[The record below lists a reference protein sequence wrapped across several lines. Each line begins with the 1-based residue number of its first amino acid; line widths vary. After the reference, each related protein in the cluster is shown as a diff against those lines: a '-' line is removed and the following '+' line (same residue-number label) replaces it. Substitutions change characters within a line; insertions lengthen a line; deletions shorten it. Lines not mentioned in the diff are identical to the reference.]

1 MSYYVTTEKKSFT
14 DRKEGD
20 TWEESGK
27 TWTIKNGVKRTV
39 TKMDA
44 FRKQIVTPIACPKCS
59 MKLQSPVHKWAWNT
73 YRMCFNCVVDMEHEI
88 QKAGKIEEYTKA
100 LYRANMESFYDDLE
114 QFIKD
119 YSKETTNMVTED
131 GLKETWDDASGKVI
145 EEIGNNEL
153 KALREKIDDIE

>member
-1 MSYYVTTEKKSFT
+1 MSYYVTTEKKSFISH
-14 DRKEGD
+14 KEGD

-27 TWTIKNGVKRTV
+27 TWTIKNGVKKTV

-44 FRKQIVTPIACPKCS
+44 FRKQIIIPIACPKCS

-100 LYRANMESFYDDLE
+100 LYKANMESFYGDLE
-114 QFIKD
+114 QFISE
-119 YSKETTNMVTED
+119 YSKETTSIVTGD
-131 GLKETWDDASGKVI
+131 GVKETWDDASGKVV

-153 KALREKIDDIE
+153 KALRGKIDDI